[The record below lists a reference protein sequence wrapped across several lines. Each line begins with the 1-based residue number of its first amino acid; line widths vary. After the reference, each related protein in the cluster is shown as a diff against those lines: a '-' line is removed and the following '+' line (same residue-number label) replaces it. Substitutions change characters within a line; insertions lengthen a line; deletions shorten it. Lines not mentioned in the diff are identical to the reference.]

1 MEDDPKSDPPQVEE
15 GSQRRP
21 KTSFINI
28 MNLNNIKKTNR
39 SAAKAAE
46 DEAKYYDEDG
56 STAEAAAAKS
66 KATEYTA
73 AAAAAHNEL
82 KNIYE
87 GINRDHSAA
96 VAELQ
101 NSHENYLKKADMH
114 ASSRGM
120 FQSKDIPQAVKKA
133 VEASFQHVPGEGW
146 TIKANPGTLPDHK
159 TYEDAIKKEIQG
171 PGRFGDGSTTRQA
184 RDKALRSVQD
194 THDAARHLQ
203 RLKNE
208 VGRTIKDGK
217 VSNAIIQGAAAE
229 RREAQKHF
237 FIANAPAP
245 AAVNH
250 IETNKNYVGRNDATK
265 THGGR
270 RDTRSKRKSSKRK
283 SSKTK
288 RGKTKR
294 VKKRRESRKRHSTKR
309 RIRAR
314 KSRRH

>member
-21 KTSFINI
+21 DTSFTNI
-28 MNLNNIKKTNR
+28 IKLNNIKKTNQ

-46 DEAKYYDEDG
+46 YEANDPNE
-56 STAEAAAAKS
+56 TEAAAAAART

-82 KNIYE
+82 INIYE
-87 GINRDHSAA
+87 GIKHNHSAA

-101 NSHENYLKKADMH
+101 SSHENYLKKADMH

-133 VEASFQHVPGEGW
+133 VEASFQHVPGQGW
-146 TIKANPGTLPDHK
+146 TIKANPGTMPDPK

-171 PGRFGDGSTTRQA
+171 PGRFGQGSTTRQA

-194 THDAARHLQ
+194 TQREVSHLQ

-217 VSNAIIQGAAAE
+217 VSNAIIQGAE
-229 RREAQKHF
+229 RERGEARKRY
-237 FIANAPAP
+237 ISANAPGRSLATTS
-245 AAVNH
+245 
-250 IETNKNYVGRNDATK
+250 ETNPNYVGRNDATK

-270 RDTRSKRKSSKRK
+270 RDTRSKRKKSKRK